1 MYFENLLV
9 ELYILYALN
18 MQVKFRSN
26 QMLFTIRFINLF
38 FMHNLILQK
47 LEM

>member
-18 MQVKFRSN
+18 TQVKFRSN
-26 QMLFTIRFINLF
+26 RMLFTIRFLNLF